1 MIPPFRISREI
12 YVPQLENGALHYIMM
27 EIVAASDADSGWA
40 VKAAPT
46 SAFPTSTVPSSVPSV
61 VSFKP
66 SNVDV
71 PGMTKGGFQLG
82 GQGLGGINSL

>member
-1 MIPPFRISREI
+1 MIPQSRISREV

-46 SAFPTSTVPSSVPSV
+46 PAFPTSTVPSSVPSM

-66 SNVDV
+66 SNLDV
-71 PGMTKGGFQLG
+71 PGMTKGGLQLS
-82 GQGLGGINSL
+82 GQDSGGIDNL

>member
-1 MIPPFRISREI
+1 
-12 YVPQLENGALHYIMM
+12 VPQLENGALHYIMM

-46 SAFPTSTVPSSVPSV
+46 PEFPTSTVPSSVPSL

-66 SNVDV
+66 SNLDV
-71 PGMTKGGFQLG
+71 PGMAKGGLQLSGQSLG
-82 GQGLGGINSL
+82 GMNNL